1 MSHFDRLHPAVQ
13 HHIVNS
19 LGWSSLRSLQEEAI
33 APIVSGRDALVIAPT
48 AGGKTEAAVFPLLSR
63 MVSESWSGLSL
74 LYLCPLRALLNNL
87 EPRLHRY
94 TGFVG
99 RRVALWHGDVGDGAR
114 RRILADPP
122 DVLLTTPESLE
133 VMLISPR
140 VEQEPLFADLR
151 AVVVDEVHAF
161 AGDDRGWH
169 LLAVLERVSRLAGR
183 PLQRVGLSAT
193 VGNPDAILEWLRG
206 SASTR
211 GDVVAGRAEGPA
223 PQVDV
228 TVDFVGAAANA
239 ATVIA
244 RLHRGEKRLVF
255 CDSRARV
262 EELAAALRRLAVETF
277 VSHSSLSL
285 DERRRAEEAFAQG
298 ENCVIVSTST
308 LELGI
313 DVGDLDR
320 VIQIDAPV
328 RVASFLQRLGRTG
341 RRPGTVRNCLFL
353 ATEDDA
359 LIRGIAL
366 RELWRSGY
374 VERVSPPPYP
384 LHLLAQQILA
394 LSLQEH
400 GIGAQDWQ
408 AWVGKLPGFATLAA
422 DHVRES
428 LRHMLATQILW
439 EEEGVWSVGSEGE
452 RAFGRRHFLDL
463 LSAFT
468 TEPLFTVKHGEAE
481 LGRVHQA
488 SFAVRDD
495 RPPVLLLAGRP
506 WQVAHVDWDARV
518 AYVQPTKGEGKS
530 RWLGTGEPLHFELC
544 QAIAGVLAGHASR
557 DGLSRRASDRMADVA
572 GEFGWLRPGAT
583 FLVRAADGSLK
594 WWTFAGLNG
603 NAPVAEGLRQQGVST
618 GRVDNLAIGFGSGVS
633 APDAERAIQRVRA
646 MDAHTLRSPVSDK
659 AIDGLKFSVCLPGAL
674 AQHELQLRLT
684 DTAAVAWVLQH
695 GVRSVV
701 LSEGDGD

>member
-1 MSHFDRLHPAVQ
+1 VSDFDRLHPAIQ

-19 LGWSSLRSLQEEAI
+19 LGWSSLRPLQEEAI
-33 APIVSGRDALVIAPT
+33 APVVSGRDALLIAPT

-63 MVSESWSGLSL
+63 MLSESWSGLSV

-94 TGFVG
+94 AGFVG
-99 RRVALWHGDVGDGAR
+99 RRVALWHGDVGDTAR
-114 RRILADPP
+114 KRILTDPP

-140 VEQEPLFADLR
+140 VEHEALFADLR

-169 LLAVLERVSRLAGR
+169 LLAVLERIARLAGR
-183 PLQRVGLSAT
+183 PLQRLGLSAT
-193 VGNPDAILEWLRG
+193 VGNPEAILAWLRG
-206 SASTR
+206 SARTP
-211 GDVVAGRAEGPA
+211 GEVVSGREEGPA
-223 PQVDV
+223 PPVEV
-228 TVDFVGAAANA
+228 TVDFVGSTGNA
-239 ATVIA
+239 ATVIS

-255 CDSRARV
+255 CDSRAQV
-262 EELAAALRRLAVETF
+262 EELAGALRRLDVQTF
-277 VSHSSLSL
+277 VSHSSLSV

-328 RVASFLQRLGRTG
+328 RVSSFLQRLGRTG
-341 RRPGTVRNCLFL
+341 RRQGTVRNCLFL
-353 ATEDDA
+353 AIEDDA
-359 LIRGIAL
+359 LVRAIAL
-366 RELWRSGY
+366 RELWQAGY
-374 VERVSPPPYP
+374 VEQVAPPPYP

-408 AWVGKLPGFATLAA
+408 GWLGKMPGFATLAA
-422 DHVRES
+422 DHVSET
-428 LRHMLATQILW
+428 LQYMLASHILW
-439 EEEGVWSVGSEGE
+439 EDSGYWSVGQEGE
-452 RAFGRRHFLDL
+452 KAFGRRHFLDL

-468 TEPLFTVKHGEAE
+468 TEPLFAVKHGEAE

-506 WQVAHVDWDARV
+506 WVVTHVDWDARV
-518 AYVQPTKGEGKS
+518 AYVQPTKEDGKS
-530 RWLGTGEPLHFELC
+530 RWLGTGQPLGFELC
-544 QAIAGVLAGHASR
+544 QAIGRVLAGRCSQ
-557 DGLSRRASDRMADVA
+557 DGLSRRA
-572 GEFGWLRPGAT
+572 GERLASVGTGFAWLEPGT
-583 FLVRAADGSLK
+583 TCVVSTPDGGVM
-594 WWTFAGLNG
+594 WWTFAGLNA
-603 NAPVAEGLRQQGVST
+603 NAALARGLREHRVMTGGVN
-618 GRVDNLAIGFGSGVS
+618 NLAIACTSGVS
-633 APDAERAIQRVRA
+633 RGDAIEAVRRLKA
-646 MDAHTLRSPVSDK
+646 VSADTLRSPVSDK
-659 AIDGLKFSVCLPGAL
+659 AIDGLKFSVCLPPVL
-674 AQHELQLRLT
+674 ARHELELRLT
-684 DTAAVAWVLQH
+684 DAPAVQWVLE
-695 GVRSVV
+695 RECRVV
-701 LSEGDGD
+701 TLGETMA